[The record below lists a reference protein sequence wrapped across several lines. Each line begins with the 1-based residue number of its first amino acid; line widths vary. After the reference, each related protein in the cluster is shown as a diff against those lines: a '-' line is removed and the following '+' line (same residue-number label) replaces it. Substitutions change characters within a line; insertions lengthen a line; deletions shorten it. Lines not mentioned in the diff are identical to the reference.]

1 MIDPETIADA
11 LVKQAAANST
21 NVEKKSPYAD
31 YAEKA
36 GYLYVGGREDDVTA
50 VVAFVVPSVGEPS
63 NTGF

>member
-1 MIDPETIADA
+1 
-11 LVKQAAANST
+11 
-21 NVEKKSPYAD
+21 VEKKSPYAD